1 MVRDETGATPMPRG
15 DVAGLRCGSCV
26 FIEVLCSS
34 GPLSKTGCAFAYDES
49 IVIVRPYES
58 EMTER
63 PFATRKCTRPT
74 PCTARGARALHERRR
89 TAIARARVAQRRRH
103 AAR

>member
-1 MVRDETGATPMPRG
+1 
-15 DVAGLRCGSCV
+15 
-26 FIEVLCSS
+26 
-34 GPLSKTGCAFAYDES
+34 LSKTGCAFAYDES

-103 AAR
+103 AARGRRADLWKERVMPSPAAVSAGELGRHRRRW